1 MEEELPLANDFSVP
15 GHSSPL
21 SGSGLHVN
29 IGFLI
34 RDLSCH
40 DGTLRY
46 GLWLPPASGSISDV
60 TLHVG
65 TMIEVKGTFLRVG
78 VHSHAQYPRPSAREN
93 ERLETIVRLPIADD
107 RDCIPVGVVSKDYAL
122 LQHSSVFDEAI
133 KALENAEIDPARVD
147 AELRLTELGERM
159 KLSLCLPD
167 DYLFDPGDKCPMTVR
182 LECLNSV
189 DGSTRFRAVMGWFR
203 LVCSNG
209 LTIGITRSES
219 DLRHVG
225 DLHLKHIGDVLRT
238 GINEYKLERDVL
250 IRWLDADVSE
260 NDLRKWAENELK
272 AHWGFKA
279 ASRAW
284 HIARTGRDVKV
295 LGPYKKHS
303 PTTVPVKSVSSV
315 PGSPEESTSLFDVS
329 QILAWLAKE
338 RTDIQQQMEW
348 REQIPTLMA
357 ALAKAA

>member
-1 MEEELPLANDFSVP
+1 MATPSK
-15 GHSSPL
+15 
-21 SGSGLHVN
+21 
-29 IGFLI
+29 
-34 RDLSCH
+34 
-40 DGTLRY
+40 
-46 GLWLPPASGSISDV
+46 WLNSDV

-65 TMIEVKGTFLRVG
+65 TMTDVKAHIPSFDRCPFAV
-78 VHSHAQYPRPSAREN
+78 AQSDKLSVREN
-93 ERLETIVRLPIADD
+93 GRLDTIVRLPFKGDT
-107 RDCIPVGVVSKDYAL
+107 DCVPVGVVSKDYAL

-133 KALENAEIDPARVD
+133 KALESAKIDPASVD
-147 AELRLTELGERM
+147 AELRLTEFGERM

-167 DYLFDPGDKCPMTVR
+167 NYLFDPGDKFPMKVR

-219 DLRHVG
+219 VRRHVG
-225 DLHLKHIGDVLRT
+225 DLQLKHVGDVLRI
-238 GINEYKLERDVL
+238 GLKEYKLERDTL
-250 IRWLDADVSE
+250 IRWRDADVSDD
-260 NDLRKWAENELK
+260 DLRKWTENELK

-284 HIARTGRDVKV
+284 HIARSGCDVDV
-295 LGPYKKHS
+295 VGPYKNHS
-303 PTTVPVKSVSSV
+303 PTTVPVKRAKAV

-338 RTDIQQQMEW
+338 RRDIQEQMEW
-348 REQIPTLMA
+348 REQIPVLMA
-357 ALAKAA
+357 SLATTT

>member
-1 MEEELPLANDFSVP
+1 MATPSKWLNSNVTV
-15 GHSSPL
+15 HI
-21 SGSGLHVN
+21 GS
-29 IGFLI
+29 
-34 RDLSCH
+34 
-40 DGTLRY
+40 
-46 GLWLPPASGSISDV
+46 
-60 TLHVG
+60 
-65 TMIEVKGTFLRVG
+65 MIEVKEHVPSFDR
-78 VHSHAQYPRPSAREN
+78 RPFALTRSETTTVRAN
-93 ERLETIVRLPIADD
+93 NRLDTIVRLPFAGDP
-107 RDCIPVGVVSKDYAL
+107 DCIPVGVVSKDYAL
-122 LQHSSVFDEAI
+122 LQHSSVFDEAM
-133 KALENAEIDPARVD
+133 KALADARIDPASVA

-159 KLSLCLPD
+159 KLSLRLPD
-167 DYLFDPGDKCPMTVR
+167 NYLFDPGDKCPMTVR

-260 NDLRKWAENELK
+260 DDLRKWADNELK
-272 AHWGFKA
+272 LHWGFKA

-284 HIARTGRDVKV
+284 HIAQSGCDVDV
-295 LGPYKKHS
+295 IGPYKGHS
-303 PTTVPVKSVSSV
+303 PTTVPVVRTEAV
-315 PGSPEESTSLFDVS
+315 PGSPKESTSLFDVS

-338 RTDIQQQMEW
+338 RRDIQEQMEW
-348 REQIPTLMA
+348 REQIPALMA
-357 ALAKAA
+357 TLAKAA